1 MGFHL
6 PGNFREGVLSPQAKE
21 LARGGCSQASPAEGM
36 PKPWH
41 WVICVLRMSIPA
53 REMNVGKLERE
64 RGRTGLPGQGGCLDL
79 GLELKERCLELEDAS
94 VSHQHRAVN

>member
-1 MGFHL
+1 
-6 PGNFREGVLSPQAKE
+6 
-21 LARGGCSQASPAEGM
+21 
-36 PKPWH
+36 
-41 WVICVLRMSIPA
+41 MSTPA

-79 GLELKERCLELEDAS
+79 GLELKERCLELEDAP